1 MYLESIRYDEIEKE
15 VIKLYKKVHIDIFPI
30 DCFDL
35 CKQLGIEVVPYS
47 SKSKKALNQIGDASK
62 DGFSVLFQYSDGSLK
77 WKIYYNDSMPKER
90 IWFTIMHEIGHV
102 RLDHTEHSEL
112 AEAEANYFAKYSL
125 APPPLI
131 HQLYIEDF
139 VDLAEKFGISLT
151 CAYYA
156 MQSYA
161 KWLRYGPREYQAHE
175 LVLVSLH
182 TMAPL
187 INLIKLTEPL
197 QSLQNAE

>member
-1 MYLESIRYDEIEKE
+1 MYLESAQYDEIEKE
-15 VIKLYKKVHIDIFPI
+15 VIELYKIVKIDRFPI

-62 DGFSVLFQYSDGSLK
+62 DGFSALFQYSDGSLK
-77 WKIYYNDSMPKER
+77 WKIYYNDSIPKER
-90 IWFTIMHEIGHV
+90 IKFTIMHEMGHI

-131 HQLYIEDF
+131 HQLHIEDY
-139 VDLAEKFGISLT
+139 VDLAYKFGISLT

-161 KWLRYGPREYQAHE
+161 KWLKYGPSEYQTHE
-175 LVLVSLH
+175 LVLIELFKV
-182 TMAPL
+182 A
-187 INLIKLTEPL
+187 
-197 QSLQNAE
+197 